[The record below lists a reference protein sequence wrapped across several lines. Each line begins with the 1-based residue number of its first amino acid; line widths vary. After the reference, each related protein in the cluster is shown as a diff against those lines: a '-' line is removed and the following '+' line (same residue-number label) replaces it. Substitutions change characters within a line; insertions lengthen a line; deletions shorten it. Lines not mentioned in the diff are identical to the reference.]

1 MKQAAVLQ
9 ANPAAV
15 RRNKVKTFFSKPHN
29 VILLLMGIVL
39 TITTVAPIIAI
50 VQDTFKIHPGTIDAY
65 LAGTSQGYTLVNYTD
80 LFTSPLAK
88 ANLWTP
94 LLNTVLLSVGS
105 CIVAILFGGVF
116 AFLITR
122 TNLSCRKYLSSIFIF
137 PYIMPQWTLAVVWQ
151 NLFNSNAVTGTSNG
165 LLTSLFNVQMPLWW
179 CKGLFPSLIVLGMHY
194 APFAY
199 ILIGGI
205 FRNMDAN
212 LEEAATILD
221 TPKWKTMF
229 RITLPMVKP
238 AILSTILL
246 VFGSSMG
253 SYPVPHYL
261 GLATLS
267 TKYVSMNSKYTGEAS
282 ILAIIMM
289 IFGVAIMMLN
299 QLSLTSRKNYTT
311 VTGKSG
317 QISKI
322 NLGKSGKY
330 IIAVI
335 LVILTFFTSIFPIVS
350 FAFETFLPNPG
361 DYSFLYT
368 GDTSNLTAKWWVTSE
383 NVTENGMYGQKGILH
398 NETIWHAFR
407 GTIFV
412 SVCCALLAGT
422 IGTGNIVGVATAIVS
437 GGPGAIFWMWVM
449 ALLGMMTSF
458 AENVLGV
465 YYRRKNEKGEWS
477 GGAMYYLTDGLGAKP
492 GCKAVGRVLAVLF
505 ACFCILA
512 SFGIGNMSQIN
523 SIAGNMNAAFH
534 LPYLATGLALMVVTA
549 LIVIGGL
556 KRVAAVTEKLVPL
569 MALFYVAGALI
580 IVVMHAG
587 NIPAALAAIF
597 KGAFNLNA
605 AGGGALGY
613 GISQTITWGFKRGAF
628 SNEAGLGSA
637 VMVNSASNVKEPVH
651 QGMWGVF
658 EVFADTIVVC
668 TLTALVI
675 LTTGVVDLQ
684 SGAVLVGVQDNAL
697 VGQAFTAAF
706 GSFGPKFIAISIL
719 LFAYSTTLGW
729 SHYGTKAVEYLFGTT
744 GSRIYKV
751 VFVCMTVVGATM
763 KLGLAWDLSDTF
775 NGLMMIPNLIG
786 VLALSG
792 TVVDITRNYFA
803 RRVRGEDI
811 EPMWSAFE
819 EYQKEEEAEAAAE
832 KAELEKAANK

>member
-1 MKQAAVLQ
+1 MVEMITQVNNAV
-9 ANPAAV
+9 N
-15 RRNKVKTFFSKPHN
+15 
-29 VILLLMGIVL
+29 G
-39 TITTVAPIIAI
+39 
-50 VQDTFKIHPGTIDAY
+50 
-65 LAGTSQGYTLVNYTD
+65 
-80 LFTSPLAK
+80 
-88 ANLWTP
+88 
-94 LLNTVLLSVGS
+94 
-105 CIVAILFGGVF
+105 
-116 AFLITR
+116 
-122 TNLSCRKYLSSIFIF
+122 
-137 PYIMPQWTLAVVWQ
+137 VVW
-151 NLFNSNAVTGTSNG
+151 G
-165 LLTSLFNVQMPLWW
+165 
-179 CKGLFPSLIVLGMHY
+179 
-194 APFAY
+194 PF
-199 ILIGGI
+199 
-205 FRNMDAN
+205 
-212 LEEAATILD
+212 
-221 TPKWKTMF
+221 
-229 RITLPMVKP
+229 
-238 AILSTILL
+238 
-246 VFGSSMG
+246 
-253 SYPVPHYL
+253 
-261 GLATLS
+261 GLALLFCTGFWMSARTGFFQFRKMGYWLRHTIGAIFTNKDVTTHTS
-267 TKYVSMNSKYTGEAS
+267 KEDMAISQFQSMC
-282 ILAIIMM
+282 
-289 IFGVAIMMLN
+289 
-299 QLSLTSRKNYTT
+299 
-311 VTGKSG
+311 
-317 QISKI
+317 
-322 NLGKSGKY
+322 
-330 IIAVI
+330 
-335 LVILTFFTSIFPIVS
+335 
-350 FAFETFLPNPG
+350 
-361 DYSFLYT
+361 
-368 GDTSNLTAKWWVTSE
+368 TA
-383 NVTENGMYGQKGILH
+383 
-398 NETIWHAFR
+398 
-407 GTIFV
+407 
-412 SVCCALLAGT
+412 LAGT

-458 AENVLGV
+458 SENVLGV

-477 GGAMYYLTDGLGAKP
+477 GGAMYYLTDGLGAKK
-492 GCKAVGRVLAVLF
+492 GCRQIGRVLAVLF

-523 SIAGNMNAAFH
+523 SISGNMNAAFGVPT
-534 LPYLATGLALMVVTA
+534 LVTGLCLMAVTA

-569 MALFYVAGALI
+569 MALFYIAGALV
-580 IVVMHAG
+580 IVVLHAG
-587 NIPAALAAIF
+587 NIPAAFAAIF

-729 SHYGTKAVEYLFGTT
+729 SHYGTKAVEYLFGAT

-792 TVVDITRNYFA
+792 TVVAITRNYFD
-803 RRVRGEDI
+803 RRVKGKDI
-811 EPMWSAFE
+811 EPMWSAFP
-819 EYQKEEEAEAAAE
+819 EYQKQEEAEAAAE
-832 KAELEKAANK
+832 EAELEKAANK